1 MAYSKKMKNRTD
13 IERAQTAAEGVHFA
27 FMTELGVKKL
37 SIVGITL
44 SLLLFLWI
52 RDWSLLKQS
61 FMFTGLVVFAELV
74 NTSIEHVCDYV
85 QPEQE
90 RMIKKAKDIAAGA
103 TFTLVCTFLLITVV
117 DIIIILINR

>member
-1 MAYSKKMKNRTD
+1 MKNRTD